1 MHDVLKSNIQN
12 PSQNFAKTSL
22 ILKNPFNFEKPQIF
36 QQTPKAR
43 SQKMKCIKKW
53 MRKSL
58 TREKKWSWD
67 QRTLREEVWSE
78 REVFWEVRGQKVS
91 REIEKSE
98 AEIALTL

>member
-36 QQTPKAR
+36 QQTPKVR
-43 SQKMKCIKKW
+43 SQKMKCMKKW

-58 TREKKWSWD
+58 TREKKWSW
-67 QRTLREEVWSE
+67 RTLGEEVWSDL
-78 REVFWEVRGQKVS
+78 EVFWEVKRQNGS
-91 REIEKSE
+91 REIERK
-98 AEIALTL
+98 